1 MVSLCKCCYPTHSMK
16 RTYMK
21 KQFKKLIVV
30 LIAGLFLVSNLYE
43 SRVVYCDEGSFSSNK
58 GDVNGDGNIAIN
70 DLTIL
75 IDYLL
80 GNQNLV
86 VNERA
91 ADMDGNGIISIMDVT
106 RLIDFLLSFNN

>member
-1 MVSLCKCCYPTHSMK
+1 MGNNAVKFGVNGKINAL
-16 RTYMK
+16 
-21 KQFKKLIVV
+21 
-30 LIAGLFLVSNLYE
+30 AGLELVLERMQPSILM
-43 SRVVYCDEGSFSSNK
+43 

-86 VNERA
+86 INEPA